1 MSTLIVR
8 QCGITTS
15 RRAVIFHGYRAT
27 PEDHWFG
34 WLAQQLD
41 SAGISTQL
49 PPMPDP
55 ASPSRDHWE
64 AEIARTLG
72 TSGSDTIVV
81 AHSLGCL
88 AVLRHLATLTGP
100 WQLGTLVL
108 VSGFVDRL
116 PALPDLDGFVASG
129 VMLSRMQDHIE
140 SISILRSDDDP
151 IVPPA
156 HTDRLA
162 RLLDAS
168 VQIVPGTGHFLASDG
183 VTCLPPVFDAVA

>member
-1 MSTLIVR
+1 MAF
-8 QCGITTS
+8 TTS

-34 WLAQQLD
+34 WLAEQLD
-41 SAGISTQL
+41 SVGISAHI
-49 PPMPDP
+49 PPLPDP
-55 ASPSRDHWE
+55 ASPDRDRWQTGV
-64 AEIARTLG
+64 AAVLG
-72 TSGSDTIVV
+72 TTGPDTIVV

-100 WQLGTLVL
+100 WRLGTLVL
-108 VSGFVDRL
+108 VSGFVDPL
-116 PALPDLDGFVASG
+116 PALPVLDGFVADG
-129 VMLSRMQDHIE
+129 VMLSTMQDHVE

-168 VQIVPGTGHFLASDG
+168 VQIVPGAGHFLTADG
-183 VTCLPPVFDAVA
+183 VTSLPAVLDAVT